1 MKLKNEKGVIN
12 IDYATAIIILML
24 GSIAVLAM
32 YLGIYKTMAKTK
44 IDEAIIG
51 YVTEICETIDLRNY
65 EDVDTKEEI
74 NQLIQTVKI
83 PSNYNVVCENIIKY
97 AEENSSN
104 QDVVEKV
111 NLRIKYTVDNTERDF
126 TISKMKVKE

>member
-1 MKLKNEKGVIN
+1 
-12 IDYATAIIILML
+12 ML